1 MQQSQQAE
9 SDRLRDPAFVLLRF
23 PVEDVGAD
31 GGEFAV
37 GEQGVEDLEVEKVAE
52 VGPDADEGDE
62 VGDGEGGV
70 EVVEDFGGLGSK

>member
-1 MQQSQQAE
+1 L
-9 SDRLRDPAFVLLRF
+9 RL

-37 GEQGVEDLEVEKVAE
+37 GEEGIEDLEVEEVAG

-62 VGDGEGGV
+62 VGDCEARV
-70 EVVEDFGGLGSK
+70 EVV